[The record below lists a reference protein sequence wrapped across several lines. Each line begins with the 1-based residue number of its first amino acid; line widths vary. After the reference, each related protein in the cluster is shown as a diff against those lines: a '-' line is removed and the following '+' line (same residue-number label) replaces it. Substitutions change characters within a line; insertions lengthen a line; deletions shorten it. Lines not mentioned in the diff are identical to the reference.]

1 MSTVNAF
8 TPKGQTYTVSTTSV
22 QIKTQDN
29 AYAIS
34 YRVKNL
40 LTTNAYLGWLPANPQ
55 GTAVTVGAPSAP
67 SAGSP
72 ASNTL
77 GFLPNSVE
85 VVQFPPNVWLRA
97 DQANAFEVTPGEG
110 M

>member
-8 TPKGQTYTVSTTSV
+8 TPKGQTYTVSTSSV

-29 AYAIS
+29 AYAVS
-34 YRVKNL
+34 YRVRNL
-40 LTTNAYLGWLPANPQ
+40 LSTAAYLAWSPADPL
-55 GTAVTVGAPSAP
+55 GASITVGSTSAP

-72 ASNTL
+72 ASVL

-85 VVQFPPNVWLRA
+85 VVQLPPNVWLKA
-97 DQANAFEVTPGEG
+97 GTANAFEVTPGEG

>member
-8 TPKGQTYTVSTTSV
+8 TPQGQTYTVSTSSV
-22 QIKTQDN
+22 QIITN
-29 AYAIS
+29 TNSYAIS
-34 YRVKNL
+34 YRIKNL
-40 LTTNAYLGWLPANPQ
+40 LNSSAYLAWLPANPQ
-55 GTAVTVGAPSAP
+55 GAAVTVGSVTAP

-72 ASNTL
+72 SSVM

-85 VVQFPPNVWLRA
+85 VIQLPPNVWLKS

>member
-34 YRVKNL
+34 YRIRNL
-40 LTTNAYLGWLPANPQ
+40 LSTAAYLKWVPADPLGAAKTVPAIVAPVA
-55 GTAVTVGAPSAP
+55 GTPST
-67 SAGSP
+67 
-72 ASNTL
+72 NTI
-77 GFLPNSVE
+77 GMFPNSVE
-85 VVQFPPNVWLRA
+85 VISLPPNVWLLA
-97 DQANAFEVTPGEG
+97 DTANAFEVTPGEG
-110 M
+110 L

>member
-8 TPKGQTYTVSTTSV
+8 TPQGKTYLVTTSSV
-22 QIKTQDN
+22 QIPTN
-29 AYAIS
+29 TNSYAVS

-40 LTTNAYLGWLPANPQ
+40 LTTNAYLGWLPADPL
-55 GTAVTVGAPSAP
+55 GASVTVGAPSAP

-72 ASNTL
+72 GQVL

-85 VVQFPPNVWLRA
+85 VVQLPPNVWLRA
-97 DQANAFEVTPGEG
+97 SAASAFEVTPGEG